1 MNNNMQKRINSI
13 AVSLMAVALC
23 WGSISSTVQAQS
35 LKIGYTDHEVI
46 IVNMPDYQQVQEQMR
61 GEYQTSQE
69 ELGAMYQDYQDRLE
83 RYQKQQALLSEQ
95 RRAEREQELTDLQA
109 QIQETAAIKDQEL
122 AERETELLQPL
133 LDRVQ
138 ASIDKVAQEKELDIV
153 LRTQVG
159 AQPIIL
165 YVNEETIV
173 DITMDV
179 AIDLGLDVGQD
190 AADESSN

>member
-1 MNNNMQKRINSI
+1 MQKRIYSI
-13 AVSLMAVALC
+13 AVSLLAVTLC
-23 WGSISSTVQAQS
+23 WGSTSARVQAQS

-46 IVNMPDYQQVQEQMR
+46 IVNMPEYQQIQEQMR
-61 GEYQTSQE
+61 GEYTTSQE
-69 ELGAMYQDYQDRLE
+69 ELGAMYQDYQDMLV

-109 QIQETAAIKDQEL
+109 RIQETAAIKDQEL
-122 AERETELLQPL
+122 SERETELLQPL

-138 ASIDKVAQEKELDIV
+138 TAIDKVASEKGLDLV

-165 YVNEETIV
+165 YVNEDTIV

-179 AIDLGLDVGQD
+179 AIDLGLDVGENT
-190 AADESSN
+190 AGGSSN